1 MKGIIGKKVGMTQV
15 FNERGETIPVTV
27 IEAGPCW
34 VTQVRTERRDGY
46 RAVQLGFEE
55 IDPKKAERKLT
66 KAERGHLK
74 NVRPLRRLREFR
86 TDSDDTVYEVGQR
99 LDASVFA
106 VGDRVDVTGQSK
118 GKGFAGG
125 MKRHNFRGGPMT
137 HGQSDRQRS
146 PGSIGSGTTPGRV
159 LKGMRMA
166 GHMGDERVTVQ
177 NLEVVQVDPE
187 RNLLLVKG
195 AVPGAKNGLLLI
207 QQTVKAR

>member
-15 FNERGETIPVTV
+15 FTAKGEAVPVTV

-34 VTQVRTERRDGY
+34 VTQVKTPKRDGY
-46 RAVQLGFEE
+46 SAVQLGFHEV
-55 IDPKKAERKLT
+55 DPKKAQRKLT

-74 NVRPLRRLREFR
+74 DVRPLKVLREFR
-86 TDSDDTVYEVGQR
+86 VEGETLEVGQK
-99 LDASVFA
+99 LDVGVFA
-106 VGDRVDVTGQSK
+106 EGEHVDITGTSK

-125 MKRHNFRGGPMT
+125 MKRHNFRGGPKT

-166 GHMGDERVTVQ
+166 GHLGDEQVTVQ

-187 RNLLLVKG
+187 RNLLLVRG
-195 AVPGAKNGLLLI
+195 AVPGAKNGLLI
-207 QQTVKAR
+207 IKQAVKGR